1 MLYALRYYWRLA
13 KGHRLRP
20 WRSPLVRWRLETF
33 FSIHADE
40 LTRQQFFR
48 LLWQNR
54 RRVGAFLHWAEG
66 MERRQNPQT
75 GREKELE
82 ARWNAGG

>member
-13 KGHRLRP
+13 QGHRLRP

-33 FSIHADE
+33 FGIHADQ
-40 LTRQQFFR
+40 LSRPQFFA

-54 RRVGAFLHWAEG
+54 RQVIAFLRWAEE
-66 MERRQNPQT
+66 MESRQKV
-75 GREKELE
+75 EKPKGLSDVSTS
-82 ARWNAGG
+82 